1 MRGRLAQMA
10 RMVCWMG
17 WWCACVE
24 AGVAEGHQSALV
36 HRGDPDG
43 EEQPTTV
50 KGRVLNSVTKA
61 PVGRALVNMG
71 QGQYAAMTD
80 DRGQF
85 EFEARERALTRE
97 AVRMSQTYV
106 EVRKPGFLQR
116 GQIVSSTYAAR
127 STAGSPSE
135 MTIYLVPEALIV
147 GHVEVPGSEGEV
159 RIECE
164 LYRKGAREGQ
174 ETWARAGT
182 FETWANG
189 EFRFSQLRAGI
200 YKLITHE
207 QMERDALLQI
217 PGAAM
222 FGYPPVY
229 YANTTDF
236 SAATPIAVKAG
247 ETAQVNLTVAR
258 KEYFPVQI
266 SVRNA
271 PVGRPGE
278 VEVYPM
284 GHHSPGWSLGYDP
297 REQTI
302 EGMLPSGNYT
312 VELGSFGEEGATGI
326 LNFSVKGRPSEGSTL
341 VMVPNTSVN
350 VNVREEFQKEQSNFA
365 EAKGLIGDT
374 INGRRLGNLR
384 VILHPLRDDVRNVQQ
399 PQAFPAL
406 GPDGHA
412 LTIENV
418 KPGQYRVEVIAE
430 RGYAASVESG
440 GVDLKR
446 QPLVVELGATVAPI
460 EVTLRDDGGEVDGTI
475 EEATGAGE
483 GSEQA
488 GGKPLDRYAYVLP
501 LNGNDV
507 VGALKS
513 YVARNDTFTVP
524 QLAPGDYL
532 VVAVDSQLEQSPI
545 GNEEKMKALQSSG
558 QVIHLEAGAKVS
570 VKVKLITGSE
580 EE

>member
-1 MRGRLAQMA
+1 MGYWVVSVQAGMAEAHQSTLVQERLA
-10 RMVCWMG
+10 
-17 WWCACVE
+17 
-24 AGVAEGHQSALV
+24 
-36 HRGDPDG
+36 
-43 EEQPTTV
+43 TV

-85 EFEARERALTRE
+85 EFEARERAVTQNAR
-97 AVRMSQTYV
+97 AAGSVSRTYV
-106 EVRKPGFLQR
+106 EVRKPGFLQQR
-116 GQIVSSTYAAR
+116 QSVSSTYTAE
-127 STAGSPSE
+127 STAGVPSE
-135 MTIYLVPEALIV
+135 VTIFLVPEALIV

-164 LYRKGAREGQ
+164 LYRKGNRDGQ
-174 ETWARAGT
+174 ETWTPAGT

-189 EFRFSQLRAGI
+189 EFRFSQLQAGI

-229 YANTTDF
+229 YPNTTDF

-271 PVGRPGE
+271 PMGRPGE

-284 GHHSPGWSLGYDP
+284 GHRSPGWSLGYNP
-297 REQTI
+297 MGQTI

-312 VELGSFGEEGATGI
+312 VELASFGEQGATGI
-326 LNFSVKGRPSEGSTL
+326 LNFSVKGSPSEGSTL
-341 VMVPNTSVN
+341 VMVPNASVN

-365 EAKGLIGDT
+365 EPKGPDGNT
-374 INGRRLGNLR
+374 VNGRRLGSY
-384 VILHPLRDDVRNVQQ
+384 VILQPLLDDVRNVQQ
-399 PQAFPAL
+399 RPAL
-406 GPDGHA
+406 PKDGSDGHA

-430 RGYAASVESG
+430 RGYAASVESR

-446 QPLVVELGATVAPI
+446 QPLVVGLGTTVAPI

-475 EEATGAGE
+475 EEATGTGAS
-483 GSEQA
+483 SEQA
-488 GGKPLDRYAYVLP
+488 GSQPPDRFAYVLP
-501 LNGNDV
+501 LSGNDF

-513 YVARNDTFTVP
+513 YIARNDTFTVS

-532 VVAVDSQLEQSPI
+532 VVAVESQLEQSPI

-558 QVIHLEAGAKVS
+558 QVIHVEAGAKLS
-570 VKVKLITGSE
+570 VRVKLITGSDE
-580 EE
+580 E